1 MTIDS
6 AHQAR
11 RFRSASGLI
20 ALWVAVLAAPIAWML
35 GLNLAYALVLVACAG
50 GSTLPLHLVS
60 AATLLLAMGGGWVA
74 WREWGR
80 AGREVPGE
88 SEGTIPRSRFMAA
101 IGVFGSAFFCLVIVA
116 QWAGTFFL
124 HPCMGI

>member
-20 ALWVAVLAAPIAWML
+20 ALLVAVLAAPIAWMR
-35 GLNLAYALVLVACAG
+35 GPNPADALVLVASAG

-60 AATLLLAMGGGWVA
+60 SATLLLAMGGGWVA

-88 SEGTIPRSRFMAA
+88 SEATIPRSRFMAA
-101 IGVFGSAFFCLVIVA
+101 IGVFGSAF
-116 QWAGTFFL
+116 
-124 HPCMGI
+124 